1 MKIIDKMIERNSINY
16 FRKKLLIWFNSNQR
30 DFLWRND
37 NATSYQIIISEILL
51 QKTKAETVASFLPS
65 FLERYPTWELLNRSS
80 PKELEDILKPIGLYR
95 QRAKR
100 IHNIVRDIKA
110 RNYELPRSMIELESS
125 NLSSLYI
132 SRAFELF
139 VLKRRA
145 ALLDV
150 NMARLMSRYFNLE
163 TLKDLRRDTKLQLLS
178 KQVVN
183 VKKCKELN
191 WAILDF
197 SALICMLK
205 KPKCSSCILK
215 LKCKYYKTANPFG

>member
-1 MKIIDKMIERNSINY
+1 MIERNSINY